1 MPGTLWQA
9 PMETIILRVP
19 YFLDFSAPLVVLLW
33 LAAIVLALSL
43 HEFCHALAATSL
55 GDQTARLAGRLSL
68 NPLVHVDPLG
78 MVMAV
83 VAGFGW
89 AKPVPFNPYNL
100 RVQQWGPTLVAFAGP
115 ISNFLQAAVAGIAI
129 RLAWGAGVP
138 ESNLLMIFLGYYF
151 LINVG
156 LFFFNLIP
164 IPPLDGSKFLLDLLS
179 GPQHARTRFFLETRG
194 PFLLLLVLSLQYLI
208 GISVFGILFSLVYR
222 YVFFPLF
229 GVVVQVL

>member
-1 MPGTLWQA
+1 
-9 PMETIILRVP
+9 METIVLPVP
-19 YFLDFSAPLVVLLW
+19 YYLDFAAPLAIVLW

-43 HEFCHALAATSL
+43 HEFSHALAATAL

-68 NPLVHVDPLG
+68 NPAVHVDPLG

-89 AKPVPFNPYNL
+89 ARPVPFNPYNL
-100 RVQQWGPTLVAFAGP
+100 RVQQWGPTLVAVAGP
-115 ISNFLQAAVAGIAI
+115 LSNFLQAAVAALAI
-129 RLAWGAGVP
+129 RLAVGAGLP
-138 ESNLLMIFLGYYF
+138 ESNLLLVFLGYYF

-156 LFFFNLIP
+156 LFFFNLLP

-179 GPQHARTRFFLETRG
+179 GPQHARARFFLETRG
-194 PFLLLLVLSLQYLI
+194 PFILLLVLSLQYLI

>member
-1 MPGTLWQA
+1 
-9 PMETIILRVP
+9 METLILRVP
-19 YFLDFSAPLVVLLW
+19 YFLDFTAPLAILLW
-33 LAAIVLALSL
+33 LGAIVLALSL
-43 HEFCHALAATSL
+43 HEFAHALAATAL
-55 GDQTARLAGRLSL
+55 GDQTAKNAGRLSL

-78 MVMAV
+78 MIMAV

-89 AKPVPFNPYNL
+89 ARPVPFNPYNL
-100 RVQQWGPTLVAFAGP
+100 RIQQWGPTLVAGAGP
-115 ISNFLQAAVAGIAI
+115 LSNFLQAAVAALAI
-129 RLAWGAGVP
+129 RLAAGAGLP
-138 ESNLLMIFLGYYF
+138 DANLLNVFLGYYF

-194 PFLLLLVLSLQYLI
+194 PFILLFVLALQYLI
-208 GISVFGILFSLVYR
+208 GISIFGILFTLVYQ

-229 GVVVQVL
+229 RIIVQVL

>member
-1 MPGTLWQA
+1 
-9 PMETIILRVP
+9 METIFLRLP
-19 YFLDFSAPLVVLLW
+19 YYLDFTAPLAIVLW

-43 HEFCHALAATSL
+43 HEFCHAFAATLL
-55 GDQTARLAGRLSL
+55 GDNTARLAGRLSL
-68 NPLVHVDPLG
+68 NPMVHVDPLG

-89 AKPVPFNPYNL
+89 ARPVPFNPYNL
-100 RVQQWGPTLVAFAGP
+100 RVQQWGPTLVAVAGP
-115 ISNFLQAAVAGIAI
+115 VSNFLQAAVAGVAI
-129 RLAWGAGVP
+129 RLANSAGIP

-156 LFFFNLIP
+156 LFFFNLLP

-179 GPQHARTRFFLETRG
+179 GPQHVRTRFFLETRG
-194 PFLLLLVLSLQYLI
+194 PFILLMVLSLQYLI
-208 GISVFGILFSLVYR
+208 GISIFGILFSLVYQ
-222 YVFFPLF
+222 YIFFPLF